1 MIMRNEISTIVS
13 IADIHIMNYQRL
25 EESRASM
32 ERFIYDMDQVV
43 HPDRIVIAGDLIHAK
58 NQPSPE
64 AADLAG
70 WFLKECAKIAVVVIV
85 LGNHDLLVENK
96 DRMDA
101 ITPIINQ
108 LNNPRIKF
116 YKNTGP
122 FPDENVVWAVYSVYD
137 EQIPEIPVKI
147 SSRVQKYY
155 GIFHGPIQGAVL
167 DTGFKFNDD
176 GASTRIFDD
185 LDAVFCGDLHNRF
198 VLTNNIDAPII
209 MVGSFTQLD
218 YRENIDEHGYCI
230 FNVQDGSYSFV
241 NIPSNVKYMT
251 FQITDIE
258 DIQNGTE
265 KLLKKTINDSKI

>member
-1 MIMRNEISTIVS
+1 MSKISKIAH

-25 EESRASM
+25 NESRASM
-32 ERFIYDMDQVV
+32 ERFLYDMAEVV

-64 AADLAG
+64 ATDLAG
-70 WFLKECAKIAVVVIV
+70 WFLTECAKIAVVILI

-108 LNNPRIKF
+108 LNNPRIQF
-116 YKNTGP
+116 YKNTGVY
-122 FPDENVVWAVYSVYD
+122 PDANVNWVVYSVYD
-137 EQIPEIPVKI
+137 EQLPIIPIKTSNRE
-147 SSRVQKYY
+147 QKYY
-155 GIFHGPIQGAVL
+155 GLFHGPIQGATI
-167 DTGFKFNDD
+167 DTGFKFGDD
-176 GASTRIFDD
+176 GVNTRIFDD

-198 VLTNNIDAPII
+198 VLTNNINAPII
-209 MVGSFTQLD
+209 MIGSFIQLD
-218 YRENIDEHGYCI
+218 YRENLDEHGYCV
-230 FNVQDGSYSFV
+230 FNVEDSSYSFV

-258 DIQNGTE
+258 DIHNGTE
-265 KLLKKTINDSKI
+265 KLLNKTINDSKI